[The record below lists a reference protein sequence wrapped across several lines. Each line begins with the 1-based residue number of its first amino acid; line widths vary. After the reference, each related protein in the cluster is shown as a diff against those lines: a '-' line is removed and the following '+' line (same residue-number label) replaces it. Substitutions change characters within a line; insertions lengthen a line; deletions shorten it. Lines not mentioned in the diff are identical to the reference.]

1 VILPLLGAFMTGVLV
16 VGGGPFAG
24 LIMVLI
30 AGLSIWTARVWYRLI
45 VDHRPGVLSRQAA
58 MRFCLFAVPLSI
70 VGGLIWLNAAV
81 TAGGGP

>member
-1 VILPLLGAFMTGVLV
+1 
-16 VGGGPFAG
+16 
-24 LIMVLI
+24 
-30 AGLSIWTARVWYRLI
+30 
-45 VDHRPGVLSRQAA
+45 